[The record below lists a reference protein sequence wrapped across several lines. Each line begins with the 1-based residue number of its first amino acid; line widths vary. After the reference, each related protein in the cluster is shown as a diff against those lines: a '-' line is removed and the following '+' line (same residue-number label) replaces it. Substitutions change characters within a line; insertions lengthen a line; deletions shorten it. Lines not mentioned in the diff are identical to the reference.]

1 MELKLNPWIG
11 LVRQNVNNKTQTKST
26 NGKGR
31 RKTLIQKLKDL
42 KKKYQ
47 RECEISI
54 YNLKLNTGR
63 RLPRASN
70 SKETKKL
77 VQKDNEI
84 HGRTSIHHRPIQ
96 VIHITS
102 KPVFN
107 FKLSTEQEK
116 KILKAEMQTKYTTT
130 TKETQKAISE
140 VAEKKKG
147 FT

>member
-11 LVRQNVNNKTQTKST
+11 LVQLNVNNKTQTKST
-26 NGKGR
+26 NDKGR

-116 KILKAEMQTKYTTT
+116 K
-130 TKETQKAISE
+130 
-140 VAEKKKG
+140 
-147 FT
+147 